1 MSIVSSEWQMKAP
14 SSLAETLDIYAQK
27 GEGWK
32 LFAGGT
38 DLMVEIHAG
47 RSSHSRFLSLHKVR
61 ELRGIHVDKDFVTI
75 GATTTY
81 KDIVAHTIIGDEFP
95 NLRDAARWTGAVAIQ
110 SRGTIGGNIGNA
122 SPAADSPPALICY
135 DAEIELASARG
146 RRWVSYS
153 EFHTGYKT
161 TAAASDEIITR
172 VRLPRRQEKRVHHY
186 RKVGPRKALAISKV
200 SLAAVAR
207 LENGVVREMR
217 VAFASLAPTVL
228 NATNVRNMLLGHAL
242 SRSKIAEACQVFRE
256 SVKPIDDVRST
267 AEYRAAV
274 ATNLLEEFLESLL

>member
-1 MSIVSSEWQMKAP
+1 MSVVNLEWQMKAP

-38 DLMVEIHAG
+38 DIMVEIHAG
-47 RSSHSRFLSLHKVR
+47 RSSHARFLSLHKVR
-61 ELRGIHVDKDFVTI
+61 ELRGIQVDKDFVTM

-81 KDIVAHTIIGDEFP
+81 KDIVSNAVIGTEFP

-135 DAEIELASARG
+135 DAEIELASIRG
-146 RRWVSYS
+146 RRWISYS

-161 TAAASDEIITR
+161 TLASSDEIITR
-172 VRLPRRQEKRVHHY
+172 IRLPRRQEMRVHYY

-207 LENGVVREMR
+207 LENGVVQDIR
-217 VAFASLAPTVL
+217 VAFSSLAPTVL
-228 NATNVRNMLLGHAL
+228 KGVCVGEILEGQSLTP
-242 SRSKIAEACQVFRE
+242 SRIAEVCRVFRE

-267 AEYRAAV
+267 AAYRGAV
-274 ATNLLEEFLESLL
+274 ATNLLKEFLESLL